1 MDWLISM
8 ATNLPPWLNAV
19 TAVVTA
25 ATTITA
31 LTPTKSDDKFLSI
44 VSRVLNFLA
53 GNFGHNQNK
62 DG

>member
-25 ATTITA
+25 ATAITA
-31 LTPTKSDDKFLSI
+31 LTPTRSDDKFLSI
-44 VSRVLNFLA
+44 VSRVLNFLS
-53 GNFGHNQNK
+53 GNFGHNKNK